1 MPEQARILLDDN
13 PDSPEGEVDRHLR
26 TLIERYGDAL
36 YRMGLRLTRHRDDA
50 EDLVQET
57 LTRAWRARATFRPG
71 GNDRAWLFTIMMHAR
86 AEAFRRSRTAP
97 AAAPVGEIDELP
109 GRIPETSVPRHAQD
123 PEDTVL
129 GGVLGEEIQAVLHQ
143 VPEQFLA
150 AFVLADL
157 EHFSYQEIHGILG
170 VPLGTVRSRI
180 ARARRLLQQ
189 GLWAYCVRT
198 GECRGPAPAAAT
210 ITWLPDCIEACR
222 RIVGFL
228 DRELDAAVLAQVQAR
243 IAPCWQC
250 CDRPTLQRRL
260 GETIRGQQPG
270 APMPEAWGQRLAQ
283 MVAVF

>member
-1 MPEQARILLDDN
+1 MAEQVRMRLDND
-13 PDSPEGEVDRHLR
+13 PDGPREAVDRDLR
-26 TLIERYGDAL
+26 TLIERYRDAL
-36 YRMGLRLTRHRDDA
+36 YRTALRLTGHREEA

-71 GNDRAWLFTIMMHAR
+71 GNGRAWLFAIMMNAR
-86 AEAFRRSRTAP
+86 AEAFRRARQAP
-97 AAAPVGEIDELP
+97 AAAPVGEIDDLP
-109 GRIPETSVPRHAQD
+109 GRSPGAYVPRHAQD
-123 PEDTVL
+123 PENQVMSGFL
-129 GGVLGEEIQAVLHQ
+129 SEEIQAVLHQ

-180 ARARRLLQQ
+180 ARARRHLQQ
-189 GLWAYCVRT
+189 ALWAYCVRT

-222 RIVGFL
+222 RVVGFL
-228 DRELDAAVLAQVQAR
+228 DREFDAAVLARVQAQLT
-243 IAPCWQC
+243 PCRQC

-270 APMPEAWGQRLAQ
+270 SPMPEAWGQRLAQ

>member
-1 MPEQARILLDDN
+1 MPEQTRMRLDDD
-13 PDSPEGEVDRHLR
+13 PDGPGEEVDRHLR

-36 YRMGLRLTRHRDDA
+36 YRTARRLTRHREEA

-57 LTRAWRARATFRPG
+57 LTRAWRARATFRPE
-71 GNDRAWLFTIMMHAR
+71 GNGRAWLFTIMMNAR
-86 AEAFRRSRTAP
+86 AEAFRRARQAP
-97 AAAPVGEIDELP
+97 AAALVDEIDELP
-109 GRIPETSVPRHAQD
+109 GRIPETPVPRHAQD
-123 PEDTVL
+123 PEDAVL
-129 GGVLGEEIQAVLHQ
+129 SGVLGEEIQAVLHQ
-143 VPEQFLA
+143 VPQQFLA

-210 ITWLPDCIEACR
+210 ITWLPDCFEACR

-228 DRELDAAVLAQVQAR
+228 DRELDTAVLAQVQAR
-243 IAPCWQC
+243 LAPCWQC

-270 APMPEAWGQRLAQ
+270 SPMPEAWGQRLAQ

>member
-1 MPEQARILLDDN
+1 MPEQACMRLHDD
-13 PDSPEGEVDRHLR
+13 PDGPGGEVDRHLQ
-26 TLIERYGDAL
+26 TLIERYGGAL
-36 YRMGLRLTRHRDDA
+36 YRTALRLTEHRDDA

-71 GNDRAWLFTIMMHAR
+71 GNGRAWLFTIMMNAR
-86 AEAFRRSRTAP
+86 AEAFRRARQAP
-97 AAAPVGEIDELP
+97 VAAPVGGIDDLP
-109 GRIPETSVPRHAQD
+109 GRSPGAYVPHHAQD
-123 PEDTVL
+123 PENQVL
-129 GGVLGEEIQAVLHQ
+129 SGVLGEEIQAVLHQ
-143 VPEQFLA
+143 IPEQFLA

-157 EHFSYQEIHGILG
+157 EPFSYQEIHGILG

-210 ITWLPDCIEACR
+210 IAWLPDCIEACR

-228 DRELDAAVLAQVQAR
+228 DRELSAAVLAQVQAR
-243 IAPCWQC
+243 LAPAGSAAIAPRCSGG
-250 CDRPTLQRRL
+250 L